1 MKTILVTGANGQLGQ
16 CLQELSVSHSLMQF
30 VFLNSKELDVTSKE
44 SVNIV
49 FNNNDFD
56 FCINCA
62 AYTAVDIAES
72 EQAIAE
78 KVNVL
83 GVRYLAE
90 ACKTYGVKLIHIST
104 DFVFD
109 GNSNIPYIENQA
121 TAPVSVYGKTKL
133 EGENAIQ
140 AVLEKFFVLR
150 TSWLYSEYGNNFVK
164 TMLRLSKERTELGV
178 ISDQIGSP
186 TYAKDLARVILKII
200 ETDTTKYGVYHYSNQ
215 GVASW
220 YDFAKAI
227 FEISNTDITVNA
239 IPTSSYPTPAK
250 RPNYSVLNTSKLKS
264 NLKVQIPYWRDSL
277 KEVLKML

>member
-16 CLQELSVSHSLMQF
+16 CLQELSVSHSSMQF
-30 VFLNSKELDVTSKE
+30 VFLNSKELDITSKE
-44 SVNIV
+44 SVNKV
-49 FNNNDFD
+49 FNNSNFD

-62 AYTAVDIAES
+62 AYTAVDTAES
-72 EQAIAE
+72 EQVIAE

-83 GVRYLAE
+83 GVQYLSE
-90 ACKTYGVKLIHIST
+90 ACKTYCTKLIHIST

-109 GNSNIPYIENQA
+109 GNSSIPYTENLA

-140 AVLEKFFVLR
+140 AVLEAFFILR

-178 ISDQIGSP
+178 ISDQIGGP

-200 ETDTTKYGVYHYSNQ
+200 ETDATKYGIYHYSNE

-227 FEISNTDITVNA
+227 FEISNTAITVNA

-250 RPNYSVLNTSKLKS
+250 RPKYSVLNTSKLKN
-264 NLKVQIPYWRDSL
+264 NLKVEIPYWRDSL
-277 KEVLKML
+277 KEVLTLL